1 MRRQEGFTLLE
12 LMVTVLI
19 LGVLS
24 ATAIPLYHT
33 WTQRAYGTEASLM
46 MKQILD
52 GEIVYFLEHDEFF
65 PAGSGST
72 VTVRDDGSA
81 IPANAFAQIMDA
93 LKVNVPTGHH
103 LDYTIQVH
111 TTSASEKLCLVMIDS
126 SPPPGF
132 PLFKND
138 QPYLYAVLNEDGTVN
153 YISLAE
159 FVALLGS

>member
-1 MRRQEGFTLLE
+1 MRRRDGFTLLE
-12 LMVTVLI
+12 LIVTLAIVGI
-19 LGVLS
+19 LS
-24 ATAIPLYHT
+24 ATAMPLYHT

-52 GEIVYFLEHDEFF
+52 GEIMYYLEHDDFF
-65 PAGSGST
+65 PTGGGAA
-72 VTVRDDGSA
+72 VTVRADGSSV
-81 IPANAFAQIMDA
+81 PADAFSQILDA
-93 LKVNVPTGHH
+93 FKVQVPTGHH

-111 TTSASEKLCLVMIDS
+111 TTSASEKLCIVMIDS

-138 QPYLYAVLNEDGTVN
+138 QRYLYASLDEDGTVN

-159 FVALLGS
+159 LVALLGS